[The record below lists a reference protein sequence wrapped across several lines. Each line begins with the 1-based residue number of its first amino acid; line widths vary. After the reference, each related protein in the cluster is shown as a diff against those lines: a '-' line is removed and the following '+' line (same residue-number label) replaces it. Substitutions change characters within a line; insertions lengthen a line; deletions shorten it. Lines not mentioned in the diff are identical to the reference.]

1 MTDPYRVLGVP
12 PTASEEEIKKAYRKL
27 SRMYHPDSNMNKSE
41 YEKKQAEEKFK
52 EVQTAYE
59 DIIDGKVDPRNYRQ
73 TGSRSYSSSSSSSS
87 SYSSSGRS
95 YQGYRAGGG
104 TYSGY
109 TRNTSSGY
117 GDMDVHLEAAANFI
131 ANGYLREARNI
142 LDNIDPSRRN
152 AKWYYYSAICYARTG
167 NKSQAMFHARAA
179 ASMEPSNS
187 EYSVLYDYLSGGPFT
202 RSTQQGASSYTGWYN
217 DRRNSYGY
225 GSGTLNTSC
234 TRCADSCMSM
244 ILCASCL
251 GC

>member
-1 MTDPYRVLGVP
+1 MTDPYRVLGVS

-27 SRMYHPDSNMNKSE
+27 SRLYHPDSNMNKSE

-59 DIIDGKVDPRNYRQ
+59 NIIDGKVDPR
-73 TGSRSYSSSSSSSS
+73 SYSRGPGS
-87 SYSSSGRS
+87 SYSSSGTAGRS
-95 YQGYRAGGG
+95 YQGYRSGGG
-104 TYSGY
+104 TYGGY
-109 TRNTSSGY
+109 TRSTSSGY
-117 GDMDVHLEAAANFI
+117 ADMDVHLEAAANFI
-131 ANGYLREARNI
+131 ANGYLNEARNI

-152 AKWYYYSAICYARTG
+152 ARWYYYSAICYARTG
-167 NKSQAMFHARAA
+167 NKAQAVYHARAA

-202 RSTQQGASSYTGWYN
+202 RSTQQGAASYTGWYN

-225 GSGTLNTSC
+225 GSGTLNTGC
-234 TRCADSCMSM
+234 TRCANSCMSI

>member
-1 MTDPYRVLGVP
+1 MMDPYRVLGVDP
-12 PTASEEEIKKAYRKL
+12 SASEDEIKKAYRKL
-27 SRMYHPDSNMNKSE
+27 SRLYHPDSNMNKSE

-52 EVQTAYE
+52 EVQSAYE
-59 DIIDGKVDPRNYRQ
+59 DIIDGKVDPRSYSR

-87 SYSSSGRS
+87 YSSGRT
-95 YQGYRAGGG
+95 YQGYRSGGG

-109 TRNTSSGY
+109 TRDTTSNY
-117 GDMDVHLEAAANFI
+117 GDSDVHLEAAANFI

-142 LDNIDPSRRN
+142 LDGIDPSRRN
-152 AKWYYYSAICYARTG
+152 ARWYYYSAICYARTG
-167 NKSQAMFHARAA
+167 NKSQAMYHARAA

-202 RSTQQGASSYTGWYN
+202 RSTQEGAASYSGWYN

-234 TRCADSCMSM
+234 SRCANSFMSM

>member
-1 MTDPYRVLGVP
+1 MMDPYKVLGVS

-59 DIIDGKVDPRNYRQ
+59 NIIDGKVDPRAYSRS
-73 TGSRSYSSSSSSSS
+73 TSGSSYSSS
-87 SYSSSGRS
+87 YSSGRS
-95 YQGYRAGGG
+95 YQGYRSGGG
-104 TYSGY
+104 SYSGY
-109 TRNTSSGY
+109 TRNTTSGS
-117 GDMDVHLEAAANFI
+117 GDTDVHLEAASNFI

-142 LDNIDPSRRN
+142 LDNIDPSLRN
-152 AKWYYYSAICYARTG
+152 ARWYYYSAICYARTG
-167 NKSQAMFHARAA
+167 NKSQAMYHARAA

-202 RSTQQGASSYTGWYN
+202 RGTQGSASSYTGWYN

-225 GSGTLNTSC
+225 GPGTVSTECS
-234 TRCADSCMSM
+234 RCSNSCMSM
-244 ILCASCL
+244 LLCATCL